1 MISEIKDSHYSKC
14 AQKGSQRSSV
24 YLIQW
29 LIQAITAFSLM
40 KATVWLLLSVLL
52 LMSFE
57 TQAGYLVNLSFNN
70 QKTDASLTLTFDSEV
85 KPKLSLDP
93 SPMRLLV
100 DLNAKNGIQGL
111 PVAFSGLNL
120 MKGIETEKAKEG
132 QTRLSVL
139 LSQDSHVS
147 HTLKKQ
153 GGKYVLTIQLKALG
167 GSPQS
172 QTAQSAAPTTAK
184 KDLNEFINQPRTST
198 ANKNGNDKTPAN
210 TTPEPSK
217 TKQSAVLTPKKQNHS
232 GKIVIA
238 IDAGHGG
245 KDPGAVGSSG
255 HKEKTI
261 AFAVSQKLE
270 KLLKA
275 DPMFAPVLT
284 RTGDYYISVPDRS
297 EIARK
302 QKANLLVSIHAD
314 AAPNKDARGASVW
327 VLSNKRA
334 NNEMAGWLEKQE
346 KQSELLGGAG
356 DVLSGNTKDKYL
368 SQAVIDL
375 QFGHSQKVGYGA
387 AQEVIKDLGKIGKLH
402 KKKPE
407 HASLGVLRSPDIPS
421 LLVEIGFIS
430 NKAEE
435 HLLATPAY
443 QDKLAQ
449 SIYKG
454 LKRYFNDHPVNT
466 SASEAIVSTSK
477 GQTQGSRKHK
487 VKKGDSLSEI
497 AEKYRVSASAIKK
510 ANNMKDN
517 NVILGQ
523 TLTIPE

>member
-1 MISEIKDSHYSKC
+1 MIH
-14 AQKGSQRSSV
+14 Q
-24 YLIQW
+24 
-29 LIQAITAFSLM
+29 M
-40 KATVWLLLSVLL
+40 KNRLHIAHKIESCQSTFAYYAKQVLL
-52 LMSFE
+52 RVLKHLSSIKQILCTLIYFLLFVSLDI
-57 TQAGYLVNLSFNN
+57 QAGYLVNLSYTN
-70 QKTDASLTLTFDSEV
+70 QTNDASLTLTFDSEV
-85 KPKLSLDP
+85 KPKFALVSDP
-93 SPMRLLV
+93 IRLV
-100 DLNAKNGIQGL
+100 IDLNANNGIQGL
-111 PVAFSGLNL
+111 PVSFNGLNL
-120 MKGIETEKAKEG
+120 MKGIESVKANG
-132 QTRLSVL
+132 VQTRLSVP
-139 LSQDSHVS
+139 LSRHATVN
-147 HTLKKQ
+147 HALKKQ
-153 GGKYVLTIQLKALG
+153 NGKYILTIQLSSSDVQDNSSKAATNIQPKEDLG
-167 GSPQS
+167 
-172 QTAQSAAPTTAK
+172 A
-184 KDLNEFINQPRTST
+184 FI
-198 ANKNGNDKTPAN
+198 
-210 TTPEPSK
+210 
-217 TKQSAVLTPKKQNHS
+217 KQSDTVKEPKVAAQNKPVSPAPVSKNVTNPPILKPKQGTQS

-245 KDPGAVGSSG
+245 KDPGAIGSAG
-255 HKEKTI
+255 HKEKVI
-261 AFAVSQKLE
+261 ALAVSKKLE
-270 KLLKA
+270 KLLND
-275 DPMFAPVLT
+275 DPMFSPVLT

-314 AAPNKDARGASVW
+314 AAPNKEARGASVW

-356 DVLSGNTKDKYL
+356 DVLSGNYNDKYL

-387 AQEVIKDLGKIGKLH
+387 AQEVLKDLGKIGKLH

-454 LKRYFNDHPVNT
+454 LKRYFEAHPVNT
-466 SASEAIVSTSK
+466 SASDKIVSDASK
-477 GQTQGSRKHK
+477 GSSSGNRKHK
-487 VKKGDSLSEI
+487 VKKGDSLSKI
-497 AEKYRVSASAIKK
+497 AEKYHVKPSAIKK
-510 ANNMKDN
+510 ANKMEDDN
-517 NVILGQ
+517 VMLDQ
-523 TLTIPE
+523 TLIIPD